1 MLMMKKIT
9 VLFLLLIT
17 IILGCEKK
25 EDLGVQ
31 PEIKIESYYPNS
43 GKGGTLVT
51 IAGSGLSASISD
63 YQVAVGGLTAE
74 VISAT
79 DKEIVFRAPQGQT
92 TGNIVL
98 KFGDK
103 TWEVGTYSYQDL
115 TVSRIF
121 PTNGSAGTQV
131 RIEGEGFGSTDNPA
145 EVYMNGK
152 RALVVSASDKVI
164 VAEVPQDAGYGPVEV
179 KVDGKESKGQN
190 FKYQS
195 VSNIKPLTGGK
206 GTKVTITGVGFEENL
221 TDNTVDFNGKKAV
234 VLEASSTQLIVVAPD
249 EVSTGPLAVNINEQ
263 KIIGPAFTVV
273 GKPLIGT
280 VSPLSGPKGAEMT
293 INGELFSTVPDENK
307 VFIND
312 VLVPINSVTGNQ
324 IKLTLPGG
332 TGSGTVRVVV
342 NDQAGDGPQF
352 KDQNLGISKM
362 TPDNGLAG
370 TTVTI
375 TGTGFSAN
383 ATDNK
388 VYFNGVLAVIK
399 SATESQLV
407 LDAPQGLTTGNVR
420 VAVDGQEAFSPTK
433 FRRAGVVT
441 LAGGP
446 GTSLFA
452 DYMTGIAVDQQGNVY
467 VTDTNNKQVKKI
479 SPSGAVSVLQVNGAD
494 AKFNRP
500 FGIVI
505 DKQNNIYIGDSG
517 SNEVIKISASGQRSV
532 YVTGFSPAHMDLD
545 NQGNLYVSINAFS
558 QGVNKVIP
566 SGSFTKM
573 AGPSW
578 VNTRPA
584 VDDAGNFYY
593 GDQNTNSNNG
603 VGRIASNGTRT
614 DPWVGNSDGGY
625 QDAVGGEARF
635 NGISA
640 VAYNAG
646 KLFVAEGSTVNIRQV
661 DIGTRMVTTL
671 YKSNGRGFADGSLF
685 DAKFNSMTD
694 IATDKDGNV
703 YVLDA
708 LNRSIRKIFF
718 Q

>member
-1 MLMMKKIT
+1 MLTMKKIT
-9 VLFLLLIT
+9 VLFIFLIAV
-17 IILGCEKK
+17 ILGCEKK
-25 EDLGVQ
+25 EDMGIK
-31 PEIKIESYYPNS
+31 PEVKVDSYYPNS

-51 IAGSGLSASISD
+51 IAGSGLSASIAD
-63 YQVAVGGLTAE
+63 YQVSIAGKGAE

-79 DKEIVFRAPQGQT
+79 DKAVVFRVPEGGT
-92 TGNIVL
+92 SGNIML
-98 KFGDK
+98 KIGDK
-103 TWEVGTYSYQDL
+103 SLDIGAYSYQDL

-131 RIEGEGFGSTDNPA
+131 RIEGEGFGSTNNPA

-206 GTKVTITGVGFEENL
+206 GTKVTITGVGFEEKL
-221 TDNTVDFNGKKAV
+221 TDNTVDFNGKKAI
-234 VLEASSTQLIVVAPD
+234 VLEASSTQLIVLAPD
-249 EVSTGPLAVNINEQ
+249 DVNTGPLAVNINDQ
-263 KIIGPAFTVV
+263 KIVGPAFTVV

-342 NDQAGDGPQF
+342 NDQTGEGPQF

-375 TGTGFSAN
+375 TGTGFSTN
-383 ATDNK
+383 VLDNK
-388 VYFNGVLAVIK
+388 VYFNGVLTQVK

-407 LDAPQGLTTGNVR
+407 LDAPQGLSTGSVR
-420 VAVDGQEAFSPTK
+420 VAVDGQEAISPTK
-433 FRRAGVVT
+433 FRRAGVIT

-446 GTSLFA
+446 NSALFA
-452 DYMTGIAVDQQGNVY
+452 DFMTGIAVDQNGNIY
-467 VTDTNNKQVKKI
+467 VTDTNNKVVKKI
-479 SPSGAVSVLQVNGAD
+479 TPSGQVSVLQVNGSD

-500 FGIVI
+500 FGIVV

-517 SNEVIKISASGQRSV
+517 SNEVIKISAFGQRSV
-532 YVTGFSPAHMDLD
+532 YASGFSPAHMDMD

-558 QGVNKVIP
+558 QGVNKIIP
-566 SGSFTKM
+566 SGSITKM

-593 GDQNTNSNNG
+593 ADQNTNSNNG

-614 DPWVGNSDGGY
+614 DPWVGNSDGGFE
-625 QDAVGGEARF
+625 DGVGGATRF

-640 VAYNAG
+640 VVYNAG

-685 DAKFNSMTD
+685 DAKFGSMTD
-694 IATDKDGNV
+694 IATDKEGNV

-708 LNRSIRKIFF
+708 LNRAIRKVFF

>member
-1 MLMMKKIT
+1 MMKKIT

-17 IILGCEKK
+17 VILGCEKK
-25 EDLGVQ
+25 ENLGLQ

-43 GKGGTLVT
+43 GKSGTLVT

-63 YQVAVGGLTAE
+63 YQVSVGDKSAE
-74 VISAT
+74 IISAT
-79 DKEIVFRAPQGQT
+79 DKAVVFRVPQGEST
-92 TGNIVL
+92 ANIIL

-103 TWEVGTYSYQDL
+103 TWEVGSYSFQEL

-145 EVYMNGK
+145 EVFMNGK
-152 RALVVSASDKVI
+152 KALVVSASDKVI
-164 VAEVPQDAGYGPVEV
+164 VAEVPEEAGYGPVEV
-179 KVDGKESKGQN
+179 KVDGKRSKGQN

-206 GTKVTITGVGFEENL
+206 GTKVTITGTGFEENL
-221 TDNTVDFNGKKAV
+221 TDNVVDFNGKKAI
-234 VLEASSTQLIVVAPD
+234 VLEASATQLLVIAPD
-249 EVSTGPLAVNINEQ
+249 EVSTGPLSVNINTQ
-263 KIIGPAFTVV
+263 KITGPAFTVV
-273 GKPLIGT
+273 GKPIIGA

-293 INGELFSTVPDENK
+293 INGELFSTVLDENK
-307 VFIND
+307 VFINN
-312 VLVPINSVTGNQ
+312 VLVPLKSATANQ
-324 IKLTLPGG
+324 IKLMLPGG
-332 TGSGTVRVVV
+332 TGSGTIRVVV
-342 NDQAGDGPQF
+342 NDQTGNGPEF
-352 KDQNLGISKM
+352 KDQNLGILKM

-375 TGTGFSAN
+375 TGTGFSTQAS
-383 ATDNK
+383 DNK
-388 VYFNGVLAVIK
+388 VYFNGVLSAVK
-399 SATESQLV
+399 SATETQLV
-407 LDAPQGLTTGNVR
+407 LDAPQGFTTGEVR
-420 VAVDGQEAFSPTK
+420 IAVNGQEALAPTK

-479 SPSGAVSVLQVNGAD
+479 SPSGAVSVLQVNGSD

-505 DKQNNIYIGDSG
+505 DKNNTIYIGDSG
-517 SNEVIKISASGQRSV
+517 TNEVIKITASGQRSV
-532 YVTGFSPAHMDLD
+532 YVSGFSPAHMDLD

-573 AGPSW
+573 TGPSW

-584 VDDAGNFYY
+584 VDDVGNFYY

-671 YKSNGRGFADGSLF
+671 YKSNGRGFVDGSLI

-694 IATDKDGNV
+694 IATDKEGNV

-708 LNRSIRKIFF
+708 SNRAIRKIFF